1 MQFESPPALE
11 NMGYQLPANNC
22 EQQHFSKQERFLDLH
37 YPLPSNMRTIGTT
50 LATVGA
56 ALFLLCVFVPHYTVA
71 VKLYATKNPLVL
83 VYDLPYGLH

>member
-1 MQFESPPALE
+1 MMSVTASYPQTT
-11 NMGYQLPANNC
+11 ANSNT
-22 EQQHFSKQERFLDLH
+22 FLSKSGSSTSH

-71 VKLYATKNPLVL
+71 VKLYAAKNPLVL